1 MPFHRSLTFAE
12 NRAQPRKKGVQK
24 GVSFRPSRDD
34 TPFFT
39 VPLTDIKIR
48 QAKAGNK
55 PTKLTDGNGLYLLV
69 KPSGSKLWRYK
80 YRIAGKENLFAI
92 GEYPTV
98 TLQDAR
104 AARDDA
110 RELVKKGLHPS
121 HARQEVL
128 SARINEGKATF
139 RAVSDEWLEKKRKTW
154 TERHF
159 GEILRMLEADAY
171 PYIGNRPMRSITA
184 HDVLALMR
192 RVEERGSPSV
202 AIKLRQYVS
211 NVFQYAVITLR
222 ADTDPASVLRGSVL
236 KPPTENARALS
247 REELKRLFR
256 QLPTYKS
263 RRTAI
268 AIRLLM
274 MLFPR
279 TIELCRARWE
289 EIDLETAEWKVP
301 PEKIKSR
308 RLHIVPLPTQAVKLL
323 HELQEMYGNRGYIL
337 PILHS
342 NRKRPHM
349 SRATINRAI
358 DYMVP
363 DNPEPITGHDF
374 RATASTNLHEMG
386 WKDEVVE
393 MQLSHK
399 DKDRTRSTYNHAK
412 YLPERREMMQA
423 WANWL
428 DDVEEEALQ
437 DGGTASIPISN
448 R

>member
-1 MPFHRSLTFAE
+1 M
-12 NRAQPRKKGVQK
+12 
-24 GVSFRPSRDD
+24 
-34 TPFFT
+34 
-39 VPLTDIKIR
+39 PLTDIKIR

-92 GEYPTV
+92 GEYPTIS
-98 TLQDAR
+98 LQDAR

-128 SARINEGKATF
+128 SARIDEGKATF

-171 PYIGNRPMRSITA
+171 PFIGNRPMRSVTA

-222 ADTDPASVLRGSVL
+222 ADTDPASVLRGSVP

-256 QLPTYKS
+256 QLPAYKS

-289 EIDLETAEWKVP
+289 EIDLGTAEWKVP

-308 RLHIVPLPTQAVKLL
+308 RLHIVPLPKQVLKLL
-323 HELQEMYGNRGYIL
+323 RELQEMYGHRGYIL

-358 DYMVP
+358 DYLVP

-428 DDVEEEALQ
+428 DDVEDEALQ
-437 DGGTASIPISN
+437 NVGTPSIPAGD